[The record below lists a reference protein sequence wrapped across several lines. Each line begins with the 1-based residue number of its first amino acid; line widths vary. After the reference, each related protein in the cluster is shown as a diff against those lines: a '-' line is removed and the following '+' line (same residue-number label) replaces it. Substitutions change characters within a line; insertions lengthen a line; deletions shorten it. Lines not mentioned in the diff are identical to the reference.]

1 MKLQSLEITNFRG
14 IQKLH
19 LEFPEQVNVL
29 VGVNGV
35 GKSAVL
41 DCTAI
46 LLSRLIGRI
55 RSSTGTGR
63 FFTESDINNNAQ
75 WTRNEIK
82 ISFQGKPVQWNVF
95 KARGGLRGQMLASLG
110 KRSRGKQT
118 IASLGKWKKPVRLMS
133 TSFGKRSRG
142 KQTIASLGKWKKL
155 VRLMST
161 NLDELRKHVELLRSK
176 LEEDERTSL
185 PLAIYYPVNRAV
197 LDIPLRIRKRHQFD
211 RLAAYDQALSGEWSS
226 FRVFFEWFRE
236 REDLENE
243 QRVDKPRFRDPQLRA
258 VRRAAERFL
267 PGFKGLK
274 VRRSPLRMV
283 VEKNREEMIVNQL
296 SDGEKCTLAM
306 VGDLARRMAIANPYM
321 RDPLLSEGVILIDEI
336 DLHLHPGW
344 QRHIIPA
351 LKETFPN
358 CQFLLSTHSPQ
369 ILSHLDRNSI
379 WLLEQ
384 TKSGISAKRPA
395 DAYGQEAGRI
405 LEDLM
410 NVPARPQEI
419 QKQLTDLFLAISEG
433 EMKKAKQIL
442 SDIQDRVGTD
452 PDLVKADVLIRR
464 KEVLGK

>member
-1 MKLQSLEITNFRG
+1 MKLKSLEIIGFRG
-14 IQKLH
+14 IRELK

-46 LLSRLIGRI
+46 MLSRLIGRI

-63 FFTESDINNNAQ
+63 FFTVSDINNGTR
-75 WTRNEIK
+75 WTRNEIE
-82 ISFQGKPVQWNVF
+82 ISFQGGSVQWSVF
-95 KARGGLRGQMLASLG
+95 KARRGQN
-110 KRSRGKQT
+110 KQT
-118 IASLGKWKKPVRLMS
+118 I
-133 TSFGKRSRG
+133 
-142 KQTIASLGKWKKL
+142 
-155 VRLMST
+155 T
-161 NLDELRKHVELLRSK
+161 NLRELRKQVELLRSR
-176 LEEDERTSL
+176 LAEDERTNL
-185 PLAIYYPVNRAV
+185 PLALYYPVNRAV
-197 LDIPLRIRKRHQFD
+197 LEIPLRIRKRHPFD
-211 RLAAYDQALSGEWSS
+211 RLAAYDQALSGEWSN

-243 QRVDKPRFRDPQLRA
+243 QRVDNPRFRDSQLRA
-258 VRRAAERFL
+258 VRSATERFL

-283 VEKNREEMIVNQL
+283 VEKNRKELIVNQL
-296 SDGEKCTLAM
+296 SDGEKCTLALA
-306 VGDLARRMAIANPYM
+306 GDLARRMAIANPHM
-321 RDPLLSEGVILIDEI
+321 RDPLQGEAVVLIDEI

-344 QRHIIPA
+344 QRSIIPA

-379 WLLEQ
+379 WLLER
-384 TKSGISAKRPA
+384 SRSNIVAKRPE
-395 DAYGQEAGRI
+395 DAYGQEANRI

-419 QKQLTDLFLAISEG
+419 QKKLADLFLAIEKG
-433 EMKKAKQIL
+433 RLKGAKRL
-442 SDIQDRVGTD
+442 LNDIQGKIGTD
-452 PDLVKADVLIRR
+452 PDLVKASVLIQR

>member
-1 MKLQSLEITNFRG
+1 MKLKSLEIMGFRG
-14 IQKLH
+14 IRKLK
-19 LEFPEQVNVL
+19 LEFSEQVNVL

-46 LLSRLIGRI
+46 MLSRLIGRI

-63 FFTESDINNNAQ
+63 FFTESDINNGAQ
-75 WTRNEIK
+75 WTRNEIE
-82 ISFQGKPVQWNVF
+82 ISFQGKSVQWSVF
-95 KARGGLRGQMLASLG
+95 KGRRGQH
-110 KRSRGKQT
+110 KQT
-118 IASLGKWKKPVRLMS
+118 I
-133 TSFGKRSRG
+133 
-142 KQTIASLGKWKKL
+142 
-155 VRLMST
+155 T
-161 NLDELRKHVELLRSK
+161 NLSKLREQVELLRSK
-176 LEEDERTSL
+176 LAEDERTSL
-185 PLAIYYPVNRAV
+185 PLAVYYPVNRAV
-197 LDIPLRIRKRHQFD
+197 LDIPLRIRKRHPFD

-243 QRVDKPRFRDPQLRA
+243 RCLDNPRFRDPQLRA
-258 VRRAAERFL
+258 VRSATERFL

-283 VEKNREEMIVNQL
+283 VEKNREELIVSQL

-306 VGDLARRMAIANPYM
+306 VGDLARRMAIANPDM
-321 RDPLLSEGVILIDEI
+321 SDPLEGEAVVLIDEI

-344 QRHIIPA
+344 QRSIIPA
-351 LKETFPN
+351 LKEAFPN

-379 WLLEQ
+379 WLLER
-384 TKSGISAKRPA
+384 TKSGISAKQPE

-419 QKQLTDLFLAISEG
+419 QKQLTDLFLAIGEG
-433 EMKKAKQIL
+433 KMKKAKQLL
-442 SDIQDRVGTD
+442 SDIQDRIGTD
-452 PDLVKADVLIRR
+452 PDLVKADVLICR